1 MGVRKLLL
9 NYVRYLCPVVAADYN
24 VMSSFLVHLRYF
36 HTRLKAK
43 LKVKAIALENGLQS
57 IFKTKSLSLILN
69 DNQFV
74 SISID
79 AAVAFTF
86 ARCEQAL
93 NANKDAVH
101 VDD

>member
-1 MGVRKLLL
+1 
-9 NYVRYLCPVVAADYN
+9 
-24 VMSSFLVHLRYF
+24 MSSFLVHLPRF
-36 HTRLKAK
+36 LHRVKAK

-57 IFKTKSLSLILN
+57 VFKTKSLSLVLN
-69 DNQFV
+69 NNQFV

-93 NANKDAVH
+93 NVNKDAVH